1 MDFADYANVMVGVA
15 EGIMIIDGIVY
26 CETCWK
32 TKLGPEDCSCVG
44 EAVVTCALC
53 ISLVESLELRGHGKP
68 CAACYPARFENWTAA
83 MAALDEIM
91 APYEEGDATAEAAEE
106 AWDPEMSFSDR
117 ACENC
122 FWSYKDVKREQ
133 PPCWLCKPAFKDAWS
148 RARYGALSCDTC
160 TVVYS
165 PTATTV
171 CSACDPKFIE
181 DICGP
186 QCEADEDRYGRA
198 WCRQNSY

>member
-1 MDFADYANVMVGVA
+1 MEFSEYANVLVGVA
-15 EGIMIIDGIVY
+15 EGIMIIDGVVY

-44 EAVVTCALC
+44 ETVLRCSFC
-53 ISLVESLELRGHGKP
+53 ISRVESLELKGHGQP
-68 CAACYPARFENWTAA
+68 CPHCYPARLENWAAA

-91 APYEEGDATAEAAEE
+91 ATEE
-106 AWDPEMSFSDR
+106 AWDPEEGKESFSDR

-122 FWSYKDVKREQ
+122 FGFYKDVKREQ
-133 PPCWLCKPAFKDAWS
+133 PPCWLCRPAFKEAWA
-148 RARYGALSCDTC
+148 RARYGDLSCKTC
-160 TVVYS
+160 SVVYS

-181 DICGP
+181 DCCGP
-186 QCEADEDRYGRA
+186 QNEENNENNDRYGREY
-198 WCRQNSY
+198 CSRNGV

>member
-32 TKLGPEDCSCVG
+32 TKLDDGPCSCVG

-53 ISLVESLELRGHGKP
+53 ISFVESLELRGHGKP

-83 MAALDEIM
+83 MAVLEEIM
-91 APYEEGDATAEAAEE
+91 GPYKEVEAEAETEE
-106 AWDPEMSFSDR
+106 TA

-133 PPCWLCKPAFKDAWS
+133 PPCWLCSPAFKEAWS

-186 QCEADEDRYGRA
+186 QHEEDTDRYGRA
-198 WCRQNSY
+198 WCRDNGY